1 MTKKLLLLFGTSV
14 IILCSTGCLNSGDCK
29 DKTIQSEDQAMRDY
43 ASANAMIVAHHSSG
57 MYYQILNPGSG
68 ATPTSSSQIS
78 VKYTGKL
85 TNGTIFDQKL
95 TATSLYPL
103 AGFIPGWQLGLP
115 LIQKGGTIRLIIPSS
130 LAYGCKDSGPIP
142 GNSILFFE
150 IELVDVQ

>member
-1 MTKKLLLLFGTSV
+1 MTKKLLLLFGVSA
-14 IILCSTGCLNSGDCK
+14 ILLSSSGCLGNGDCK
-29 DKTIQSEDQAMRDY
+29 DKTVQSEDQAMRDY
-43 ASANAMIVAHHSSG
+43 ASANAMIVAQHSSG

-68 ATPTSSSQIS
+68 AAPTSSSQVS
-78 VKYTGKL
+78 VKYTGKF

-115 LIQKGGTIRLIIPSS
+115 LIQKGGTIRLIVPSS